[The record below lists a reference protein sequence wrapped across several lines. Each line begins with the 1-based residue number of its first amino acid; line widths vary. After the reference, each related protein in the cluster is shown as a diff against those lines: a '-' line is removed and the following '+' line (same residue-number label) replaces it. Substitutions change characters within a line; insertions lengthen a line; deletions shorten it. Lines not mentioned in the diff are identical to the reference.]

1 MRDSFAFF
9 NKLRFCGLVRVESA
23 VCMEGLFFVIGRI
36 FALAPVLENQLLR
49 YAVRIG
55 TAGSIWNY
63 FYFCRKGQRSA
74 R

>member
-9 NKLRFCGLVRVESA
+9 NKLRFCGLGRVESA
-23 VCMEGLFFVIGRI
+23 VCMEGLFFVIDRI

-49 YAVRIG
+49 CAVRIG
-55 TAGSIWNY
+55 TAGSIWSD
-63 FYFCRKGQRSA
+63 FYFCHKGQRSA